1 MTDTK
6 ILPQALPQTL
16 PRVEA
21 LEATPR
27 PIVAMASDFSAG
39 HRIGRHVHHHG
50 QLLYPA
56 DGAITVWTE
65 DGVWVIPPQRALWVP
80 GGIPH
85 DTMAT
90 SDVALRTLLVE
101 PERLTA
107 LPQSCCAVNITPLMR
122 ELILHAMDIPAVYDV
137 TGADGRF
144 MGVIL
149 DQLER
154 LPLAPLHLPMPRDPR
169 IKRIS
174 DILLEHPDDTRTLD
188 DWAVSCGASARTLSR
203 LFVSETRL
211 TFGAWRKQVR
221 LLKAI
226 ELLAADTPVTQV
238 ALDLGYESPSAF
250 IAMFRRSLGD
260 SPARYFRRETRA
272 GQNPAVTIA

>member
-1 MTDTK
+1 MPVIEPRT
-6 ILPQALPQTL
+6 I

-27 PIVAMASDFSAG
+27 PIVAMASDFPAG

-65 DGVWVIPPQRALWVP
+65 DGVWVIPPQRGLWVP
-80 GGIPH
+80 GGIAH

-101 PERLTA
+101 PEHLPN

-122 ELILHAMDIPAVYDV
+122 ELILHAMDIPPVYDV
-137 TGADGRF
+137 AGADGRF

-154 LPLAPLHLPMPRDPR
+154 LPLGPPHLPMPRDQR
-169 IKRIS
+169 LKRLS
-174 DILLEHPDDTRTLD
+174 DTLLESPNDTRTLG
-188 DWAVSCGASARTLSR
+188 DWTTTSGASSRTLSR

-221 LLKAI
+221 LLKAL
-226 ELLAADTPVTQV
+226 ELLAADTPVTQI

-260 SPARYFRRETRA
+260 SPARYFRRETTSN
-272 GQNPAVTIA
+272 QNSPVTIA

>member
-1 MTDTK
+1 MIEPRT
-6 ILPQALPQTL
+6 I

-27 PIVAMASDFSAG
+27 PIVAMASDFPAG

-65 DGVWVIPPQRALWVP
+65 DGVWVIPPQRGLWVP
-80 GGIPH
+80 GGIAH

-101 PERLTA
+101 PEHLPN

-122 ELILHAMDIPAVYDV
+122 ELILHAMDIPPVYDV
-137 TGADGRF
+137 AGADGRF

-154 LPLAPLHLPMPRDPR
+154 LPLGPPHLPMPRDQR
-169 IKRIS
+169 LKRLS
-174 DILLEHPDDTRTLD
+174 DTLLESPNDTRTLE
-188 DWAVSCGASARTLSR
+188 DWATTSGASSRTLSR

-221 LLKAI
+221 LLKAL
-226 ELLAADTPVTQV
+226 ELLAADTPVTQI

-250 IAMFRRSLGD
+250 IAMFRRSFGD
-260 SPARYFRRETRA
+260 SPARYFRRETTSN
-272 GQNPAVTIA
+272 QNSPVTIA

>member
-1 MTDTK
+1 
-6 ILPQALPQTL
+6 
-16 PRVEA
+16 
-21 LEATPR
+21 
-27 PIVAMASDFSAG
+27 
-39 HRIGRHVHHHG
+39 
-50 QLLYPA
+50 
-56 DGAITVWTE
+56 
-65 DGVWVIPPQRALWVP
+65 
-80 GGIPH
+80 
-85 DTMAT
+85 
-90 SDVALRTLLVE
+90 
-101 PERLTA
+101 
-107 LPQSCCAVNITPLMR
+107 MR

-154 LPLAPLHLPMPRDPR
+154 LPQAPLHLPMPRDSR

-174 DILLEHPDDTRTLD
+174 DVLLEHPDDTRTLE
-188 DWAVSCGASARTLSR
+188 DWGLSCGASSRTLSR

-221 LLKAI
+221 LLKAL
-226 ELLAADTPVTQV
+226 ELLAANKPVTQV

-260 SPARYFRRETRA
+260 SPARYFRRESSA
-272 GQNPAVTIA
+272 KQNQPETIA